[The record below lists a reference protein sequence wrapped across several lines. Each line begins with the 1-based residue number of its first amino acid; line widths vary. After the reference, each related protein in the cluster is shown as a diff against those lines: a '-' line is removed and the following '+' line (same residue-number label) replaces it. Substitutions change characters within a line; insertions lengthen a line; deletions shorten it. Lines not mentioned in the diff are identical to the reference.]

1 MNSIAQ
7 QVEKEQHFSE
17 RIKKFF
23 REYEIGKALHS
34 CNAHK
39 KKGFSVVEIIM
50 YLFSLVF
57 MNRSMFADMNSE
69 RKRSSFHQDTAYR
82 LKNADYVNWTKL
94 TMLVSEKIITKTIQ
108 PTISAER
115 KTAFVF
121 DDTVFE
127 RNRSKKVELLAK
139 IYDHARH
146 KSVRGFQM
154 LTMCWTDGATCLPL
168 SNIMVSTANKEMRI
182 NEAEKKEANSLGAK
196 RRKWAQTEKPKLVP
210 IMLKEA
216 LDAGIKAD
224 YVLFDSWFCG
234 SELISDI
241 TKMGLHVVCM
251 AKRGTKKYIY
261 KGEYLDCK
269 EIYNKCKKRRGRSKY
284 LLSVDVKIP
293 YQPKKVDGVKPE
305 DEEIPAKLVYV
316 RNRNKRK
323 EWLLLVC
330 TDTSLSE
337 KEIIA
342 LYGKR
347 WDIEVFFKTC
357 KSVLKLT
364 SECRSMNYD
373 AICAHTAIVFLR
385 YMFLAVELR
394 KEQDARTAGPLFCL
408 ICDEIADVT
417 FGQSFEKLQQIWEN
431 LLRELKLPEEQID
444 LLFQNFRD
452 SLPSELALML
462 GLLPNY
468 GGAA

>member
-1 MNSIAQ
+1 MKSIAQ
-7 QVEKEQHFSE
+7 NRENEQHFSE

-23 REYEIGKALHS
+23 REYEIGKALHT
-34 CNAHK
+34 CNGHK
-39 KKGFSVVEIIM
+39 QKGFSVVEIM
-50 YLFSLVF
+50 TYLFSLVF
-57 MNRSMFADMNSE
+57 LNRSMFSDMNSE
-69 RKRSSFHQDTAYR
+69 RKRSSFCQDTAYR
-82 LKNADYVNWTKL
+82 LKNAAYINWMKL
-94 TMLVSEKIITKTIQ
+94 TTLVSARIITKTIQ
-108 PTISAER
+108 PAISTER

-121 DDTVFE
+121 DDTVCE
-127 RNRSKKVELLAK
+127 RNRSKKVELLAW
-139 IYDHARH
+139 IRDHAKH
-146 KSVRGFQM
+146 KTIRGFQM
-154 LTMCWTDGATCLPL
+154 LTLGLTDGATFVPI
-168 SNIMVSTANKEMRI
+168 NNVMVSTANDTKRI
-182 NEAEKKEANSLGAK
+182 NEAVKMNANSLGAK
-196 RRKWAQTEKPKLVP
+196 RRELAQTEKPKLVP

-234 SELISDI
+234 SELISNI

-261 KGEYLDCK
+261 NGEYLDCK

-305 DEEIPAKLVYV
+305 AEEIPAKLVYV
-316 RNRNKRK
+316 RNRNKRQ

-330 TDTSLSE
+330 TDMSLSE

-364 SECRSMNYD
+364 RECQSMNYD

-385 YMFLAVELR
+385 YMFLAVEMR
-394 KEQDARTAGPLFCL
+394 KEQDPRTAGPLFCL
-408 ICDEIADVT
+408 ICDEIADVN
-417 FGQSFEKLQQIWEN
+417 FEEGLEKLQQILEN
-431 LLRELKLPEEQID
+431 LLRELKLPEDQID

-462 GLLPNY
+462 GLLPNC
-468 GGAA
+468 GVAT

>member
-7 QVEKEQHFSE
+7 QVEKEQLFSA

-69 RKRSSFHQDTAYR
+69 RKRSAFCQDTAYR
-82 LKNADYVNWTKL
+82 LKNADYINWTKL
-94 TMLVSEKIITKTIQ
+94 TTQVSEKIITKTIE
-108 PTISAER
+108 PSISADR

-121 DDTVFE
+121 DDSVFE

-146 KSVRGFQM
+146 KYARGFQM
-154 LTMCWTDGATCLPL
+154 LTMGWTDGAIYLPV
-168 SNIMVSTANKEMRI
+168 SNVMVSTANVKMQI
-182 NEAEKKEANSLGAK
+182 NGAEKKEAKSLGAK
-196 RRKWAQTEKPKLVP
+196 RRELAQTEKPKLVP
-210 IMLKEA
+210 IMLKQA

-234 SELISDI
+234 AELLYNI
-241 TKMGLHVVCM
+241 KKLGLNAVCM
-251 AKRGTKKYIY
+251 AKRGNKKYIY
-261 KGEYLDCK
+261 DGKLLDCK
-269 EIYNKCKKRRGRSKY
+269 EIYDKCKKRRGRSKY

-293 YQPKKVDGVKPE
+293 YQPEKTDDGKPKA
-305 DEEIPAKLVYV
+305 EEIPAKLVYV

-323 EWLLLVC
+323 DWLLLIC
-330 TDTSLSE
+330 TDMSLSE

-394 KEQDARTAGPLFCL
+394 KEQDPRTAGPLFCL

-417 FGQSFEKLQQIWEN
+417 FVESFEKLQQIWEN
-431 LLRELKLPEEQID
+431 LLRDLKLPEEQIT

-452 SLPSELALML
+452 SLPSELAAML
-462 GLLPNY
+462 DLLPKC
-468 GGAA
+468 GVAA